1 MAYDPTLVKNV
12 YHPDLARA
20 AYEREAA
27 VDPQAWRNWE
37 HEYEGNVFS
46 LSEAPPEIY
55 WVNYCLRRSP
65 SAPPAN
71 PATGK
76 SREPQLGPQ
85 VRDYSE
91 TMSAFDVLLPASG
104 KGIEQM
110 GEDAHP
116 RMCRCLA
123 CMTSPAPPSDKVL
136 VSREALNSV
145 INTFGEM
152 LFKGDFTQDEERQF
166 GQPLAAL
173 RSELEG
179 GE

>member
-65 SAPPAN
+65 TAPTAN
-71 PATGK
+71 
-76 SREPQLGPQ
+76 
-85 VRDYSE
+85 
-91 TMSAFDVLLPASG
+91 PASG
-104 KGIEQM
+104 KVIERE
-110 GEDAHP
+110 GEDNAGAWIMRP
-116 RMCRCLA
+116 GGRPTLIA
-123 CMTSPAPPSDKVL
+123 PSDKVL
-136 VSREALNSV
+136 VSREAAIAAAIGHL
-145 INTFGEM
+145 
-152 LFKGDFTQDEERQF
+152 QDADNLAMPIRVRNQIWKA
-166 GQPLAAL
+166 LAAL